1 VADRNPPVRRPRW
14 PAIALLAFALSAC
27 TVLPTN
33 GPRPRIYE
41 LLPPPETA
49 LAATPAAGDLLRV
62 DLASSHSGYDTEAM
76 IYRQADHQLS
86 RFVTGRWVAP
96 PAQMITEAVATELE
110 RGGRFRAVLTEPG
123 PATADYRLDMTVLR
137 LEQDYRRNDNGVAR
151 LTVRVRL
158 TDAETGELIGSAIID
173 QSAEAP
179 APGPQGFA
187 TAAGIATRRFLREL
201 DTLLQRGLGDR

>member
-1 VADRNPPVRRPRW
+1 VADRTPAIRRPGW
-14 PAIALLAFALSAC
+14 PVVALLAFMLGAC

-33 GPRPRIYE
+33 GPRPRVFE

-49 LAATPAAGDLLRV
+49 LAASAATGELLRV
-62 DLASSHSGYDTEAM
+62 DFVSSHSGYDTEAM

-123 PATADYRLDMTVLR
+123 PATPDYRLDMTVLR
-137 LEQDYRRNDNGVAR
+137 LEQDYRRSDNGIAR

-158 TDAETGELIGSAIID
+158 TDAATGELLTSAIID
-173 QSAEAP
+173 QSAQAS
-179 APGPQGFA
+179 APGPEGFA
-187 TAAGIATRRFLREL
+187 AAAGVATRRFLREL
-201 DTLLQRGLGDR
+201 DTLIQRGLDSP